1 MEKNNKLTIKKV
13 QLNHFIETLVDLY
26 DKGVDFIDII
36 GTIDDRQDSVGIS
49 FCKEYMNPEYAKN
62 FDSIPVTKKKPSPTP
77 KKVKTKLSDDDLNQL
92 I

>member
-1 MEKNNKLTIKKV
+1 MENDNKLTIKKV

-36 GTIDDRQDSVGIS
+36 GTVNDKQDSVGIS
-49 FCKEYMNPEYAKN
+49 FCREYMNPEYVKN
-62 FDSIPVTKKKPSPTP
+62 FDSIPVTKKKPTVP

>member
-1 MEKNNKLTIKKV
+1 MEKNNTLTIKKV

-36 GTIDDRQDSVGIS
+36 GTIDDRQDSIGIS

-62 FDSIPVTKKKPSPTP
+62 FDSIPITKKKPTTP
-77 KKVKTKLSDDDLNQL
+77 KKVKRKLSDDELNQL
-92 I
+92 L